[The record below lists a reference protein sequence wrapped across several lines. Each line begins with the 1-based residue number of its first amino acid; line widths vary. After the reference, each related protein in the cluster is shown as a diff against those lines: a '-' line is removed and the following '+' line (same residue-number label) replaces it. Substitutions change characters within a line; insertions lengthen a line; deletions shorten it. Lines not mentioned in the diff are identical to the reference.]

1 MRKISATY
9 IFPVSKKPLK
19 NGILILDDDNRV
31 VELIDTKGKIKE
43 IAGLEYYSGVIVP
56 GFVNTHCHI
65 ELSHLK
71 GKIEK
76 CNSLEDFISKLTKI
90 RAADNSTIKQAIY
103 KANELLIKNGV
114 VAVGDI
120 SNNSLSLKTKIRSK
134 IKYHTFVEVFTQ
146 DDKMVKKRYKK
157 AIKIYKK
164 FKKNNLSTSIV
175 PHSPYTVSEKLFKK
189 ISRHSYQNNSI
200 LSIHNQ
206 ESKHENELFVN
217 KTGVLYDT
225 LTKMGVDF
233 SKFKITGRNSLPS
246 ILHYIPKI
254 NKTLLVHNI
263 YTILDDLEWA
273 TDYIKY
279 LYWVV
284 CPSSNL
290 FLEGR
295 IANLEMFIEQNQK
308 ITIGTDSLASN
319 CGLSILKEMKIISE
333 HFPQIPFDEILKWA
347 TLNGAEA
354 LDFNK
359 EIGSIE
365 KGKIS
370 GINLIEGF
378 DFKNM
383 KINKNSTVRKVI

>member
-1 MRKISATY
+1 M
-9 IFPVSKKPLK
+9 
-19 NGILILDDDNRV
+19 
-31 VELIDTKGKIKE
+31 
-43 IAGLEYYSGVIVP
+43 
-56 GFVNTHCHI
+56 
-65 ELSHLK
+65 
-71 GKIEK
+71 
-76 CNSLEDFISKLTKI
+76 
-90 RAADNSTIKQAIY
+90 
-103 KANELLIKNGV
+103 
-114 VAVGDI
+114 
-120 SNNSLSLKTKIRSK
+120 
-134 IKYHTFVEVFTQ
+134 
-146 DDKMVKKRYKK
+146 
-157 AIKIYKK
+157 
-164 FKKNNLSTSIV
+164 
-175 PHSPYTVSEKLFKK
+175 
-189 ISRHSYQNNSI
+189 
-200 LSIHNQ
+200 
-206 ESKHENELFVN
+206 
-217 KTGVLYDT
+217 
-225 LTKMGVDF
+225 
-233 SKFKITGRNSLPS
+233 
-246 ILHYIPKI
+246 
-254 NKTLLVHNI
+254 
-263 YTILDDLEWA
+263 EWA

-365 KGKIS
+365 KGKIP